1 MRSPVFKNPDNE
13 NLELLEPM
21 NYFKRNLIKS
31 SILPALVILLLSCSR
46 EGENGSKPFFS
57 VRIVHS
63 GIYCDSFN
71 WNPIPTE
78 SIMVPEP
85 DEISGIAP
93 SLANDDQYWLHED
106 KGNIPRLMLYDT
118 LGVCKAN
125 YFLQG
130 FEITDLEDVSLAV
143 IEEDTLIFLGDVGD
157 NNKSREYVKIISLSD
172 KKTQSNASVTVSGIN
187 NYMIKY
193 PADDAGI
200 PIKEDCEAFCFDPL
214 SSDFY
219 FFSKNSF
226 KTQVYRLSL
235 PLTAN
240 GFNMLQSVG
249 EIALPNQMVT
259 AANISFDGK
268 FLMLK
273 TYENIYFWERSDKEP
288 IETLLTLEPVRLPYI
303 KENHGE
309 AACFSV
315 QKNLYLTVSEKTDE
329 SAIKMNIY
337 HRK

>member
-93 SLANDDQYWLHED
+93 SLANDGQYWLHED

-200 PIKEDCEAFCFDPL
+200 PIKEDCEAFCFEGEVQIIAITNKRLTDNYVVYGHSLPCRL
-214 SSDFY
+214 SSKEIEQVKGVAVKVIKSLDIKWGPINLDIILTKEG
-219 FFSKNSF
+219 SKGI
-226 KTQVYRLSL
+226 YRLQWRSF
-235 PLTAN
+235 A
-240 GFNMLQSVG
+240 FWIKNMAMKKEVD
-249 EIALPNQMVT
+249 ET
-259 AANISFDGK
+259 
-268 FLMLK
+268 K
-273 TYENIYFWERSDKEP
+273 TY
-288 IETLLTLEPVRLPYI
+288 
-303 KENHGE
+303 
-309 AACFSV
+309 
-315 QKNLYLTVSEKTDE
+315 
-329 SAIKMNIY
+329 
-337 HRK
+337 